1 MLILLIY
8 SLIDI
13 QKQGLVKCPGILWLN
28 QVDMLA
34 ITYCVPVLRA
44 PQYIE
49 NIEEELDIS
58 TVTEREISTLSTMVS
73 TCRENTSREPA
84 LQAR

>member
-1 MLILLIY
+1 M
-8 SLIDI
+8 SWH
-13 QKQGLVKCPGILWLN
+13 LVAQSSCI
-28 QVDMLA
+28 VSIM
-34 ITYCVPVLRA
+34 YCVPVLRA

-58 TVTEREISTLSTMVS
+58 TVTEREISTPSTVVS